1 MSNTRSNVERAKKSA
16 AENTQGINNMAIENA
31 ANLTTDKPPTKIEML
46 ILAELAEIKVNYKKI
61 TTIEETMTSLSK
73 EIIEFKTS
81 ITARF
86 EEFKTSLKF
95 EFHDKLNILPEL
107 KESIN
112 FISAEYVDL
121 RNMFTESLSTIK
133 SLQSENDQLKI
144 KMRDLNA
151 RVTHMEQLARETNVE
166 IQCVPEHKTENLAS
180 IVKILGTVISR
191 PIADSEILAIHR
203 VPKVKPDSS
212 RPKSIIVKLP
222 SLRARD
228 EILAAASNFNKKN
241 KTNKLNSAHLG
252 INGVNSPIYVSE
264 HLTPEN
270 KALHAATRIRAKEVN
285 YRFVWIRNGRILVRK
300 DENTAHVLVIRN
312 HDSLASLT

>member
-1 MSNTRSNVERAKKSA
+1 MNCDGCLKPISKNNLFLTCNKCKLSFHNNCLNISDTNFKKMATKKKSNWNCPKCK
-16 AENTQGINNMAIENA
+16 ERSRSPSPSTDDEEEGRIDQIMKIVRRC
-31 ANLTTDKPPTKIEML
+31 LT
-46 ILAELAEIKVNYKKI
+46 
-61 TTIEETMTSLSK
+61 S
-73 EIIEFKTS
+73 EFK
-81 ITARF
+81 
-86 EEFKTSLKF
+86 EFN
-95 EFHDKLNILPEL
+95 DKLNILPEL

-121 RNMFTESLSTIK
+121 KKMFTESLSTIK

-144 KMRDLNA
+144 EMRDLNA
-151 RVTHMEQLARETNVE
+151 RVTHFEQLARETNVE
-166 IQCVPEHKTENLAS
+166 IQCVPEHKMENLAS

-228 EILAAASNFNKKN
+228 EILAAVSSFNKKN

-252 INGVNSPIYVSE
+252 INGINGINSPVYVSE
-264 HLTPEN
+264 HLTPAN
-270 KALHAATRIRAKEVN
+270 KALHAATRIKAKEAN
-285 YRFVWIRNGRILVRK
+285 YKFVWIRNGRILVRK
-300 DENTAHVLVIRN
+300 DENTAHAMVIRN